1 MDEVS
6 VEGVRIIL
14 RLRSLCTFVNK
25 DLHTMS
31 TQPIQIA
38 LIDDTGKSE
47 VLFE

>member
-14 RLRSLCTFVNK
+14 HLRSLCTFVNK

-31 TQPIQIA
+31 AQPIRIA
-38 LIDDTGKSE
+38 LIDDAGKSE